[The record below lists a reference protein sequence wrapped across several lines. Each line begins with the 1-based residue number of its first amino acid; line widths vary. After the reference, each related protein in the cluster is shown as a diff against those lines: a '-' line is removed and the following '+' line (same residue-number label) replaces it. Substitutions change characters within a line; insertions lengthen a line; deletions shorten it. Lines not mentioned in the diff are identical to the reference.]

1 VGGGPEVPPGLAR
14 LGLAASGVLAAGLDI
29 LRTANQARASRSSQ
43 CRSRRDLDTARK
55 EPVMADDLKAIA
67 RRTLEEI
74 IPNGD
79 VAGLRAVM
87 HPEVVNH
94 EPPAGAPPGLDG
106 MIQAMR
112 WVQGGFSE
120 RRFEIHQV
128 IADGDTV
135 VVHCTFHGRHTGQF
149 MGLAPTNQ
157 PVAFRQVHIVR
168 FQDSKAV
175 EHWAVRD
182 DLGLGRQLG
191 VFPGPRG
198 RAVPGG
204 P

>member
-1 VGGGPEVPPGLAR
+1 LLQR
-14 LGLAASGVLAAGLDI
+14 W
-29 LRTANQARASRSSQ
+29 
-43 CRSRRDLDTARK
+43 SRRDLDTARK
-55 EPVMADDLKAIA
+55 EPVMAEDLKAVA

-74 IPNGD
+74 LPNGD

-94 EPPAGAPPGLDG
+94 EPPAVAPPGLDG
-106 MIQAMR
+106 MIQAMQ
-112 WVQGGFSE
+112 WVKQGFSE

-128 IADGDTV
+128 ITEGDTV

-157 PVAFRQVHIVR
+157 PVTLRQVHIVR
-168 FQDSKAV
+168 FQDGKVV

-204 P
+204 A

>member
-1 VGGGPEVPPGLAR
+1 
-14 LGLAASGVLAAGLDI
+14 
-29 LRTANQARASRSSQ
+29 
-43 CRSRRDLDTARK
+43 
-55 EPVMADDLKAIA
+55 MAEDLKAVA

-74 IPNGD
+74 LPNGD

-94 EPPAGAPPGLDG
+94 GTPPDMPPGLDG
-106 MIQAMR
+106 LIQGMR
-112 WVQGGFSE
+112 WLNGGFSE

-128 IADGDTV
+128 VTEGDTV

-157 PVAFRQVHIVR
+157 PVALRQVHIVR
-168 FQDSKAV
+168 FQDGKVV

-191 VFPGPRG
+191 AIPSQPGRP
-198 RAVPGG
+198 APGST
-204 P
+204 

>member
-1 VGGGPEVPPGLAR
+1 
-14 LGLAASGVLAAGLDI
+14 
-29 LRTANQARASRSSQ
+29 
-43 CRSRRDLDTARK
+43 
-55 EPVMADDLKAIA
+55 MADDLKAVA

-74 IPNGD
+74 LPNGD

-87 HPEVVNH
+87 HPEVINH

-112 WVQGGFSE
+112 WVQQGFSE

-128 IADGDTV
+128 IAEGDTV

-149 MGLAPTNQ
+149 LGRAPTNQ

-168 FQDSKAV
+168 FQDGKAV

-191 VFPGPRG
+191 VFPGPPG
-198 RAVPGG
+198 RAGPGG